1 MLTDMRSE
9 HVKARV
15 LEQICNSQMSTMAAG
30 IDTSNT
36 VRYARTELEEEQHL
50 QEKEALDENSDDED
64 LDIDES
70 KKEYI
75 FLIDRSG
82 SMYHTIKLARQALIL
97 FLHSLPAGSKFNI
110 CSYGSRHEFMFD
122 GRSVDY
128 ND

>member
-1 MLTDMRSE
+1 M
-9 HVKARV
+9 
-15 LEQICNSQMSTMAAG
+15 
-30 IDTSNT
+30 
-36 VRYARTELEEEQHL
+36 
-50 QEKEALDENSDDED
+50 QEKEALDDNSDDED

-110 CSYGSRHEFMFD
+110 CSYGSRHEFMFE

-128 ND
+128 NDENLHTAIT